1 MNQGWT
7 YHNQVDQAGAGLTL
21 LDFYTQ
27 RYQHSSQTE
36 WQERIEMGQVQIE
49 GQRVLP
55 TTRLLIGQQLA
66 YNRPPWQEP
75 EVPLSFGVLYEDADV
90 LVIDKP
96 SGLPVLPGGGF
107 LEHTL
112 LHQLQ
117 KRFPQETPIPI
128 HRLGR
133 GTSGVI
139 LMARSQQARSD
150 LSRQMRER
158 QIHKVYRALVGP
170 ERVNSPLAD
179 RFEIT
184 HRIGKVPYPGLG
196 YVYAAS
202 PTGRTAH
209 SSCEVLERRQDST
222 LLEVTIW
229 TGRPHQIRIHLAVV
243 GYPLIGDPL
252 YVSGGRPQSA
262 KETTSLPV
270 PGDCGYSLQAF
281 SLQFNHPRTHELVRF
296 ECISPMTTADTNG
309 VLQVLSPSQDQV

>member
-36 WQERIEMGQVQIE
+36 WQERIETGQVQVE
-49 GQRVLP
+49 GKWVLP
-55 TTRLLIGQQLA
+55 TIRLAIGQKLA
-66 YNRPPWQEP
+66 YYRPPWEEP
-75 EVPLSFGVLYEDADV
+75 DVPLSFDVLHEDADV

-117 KRFPQETPIPI
+117 QRFPQGTPIPI

-170 ERVNSPLAD
+170 EQVESPLAD
-179 RFEIT
+179 QFEIT
-184 HRIGKVPYPGLG
+184 DSIGKVPYPGLG

-209 SSCEVLERRQDST
+209 SSCEVLERRRDST
-222 LLEVTIW
+222 LLGVTIW
-229 TGRPHQIRIHLAVV
+229 TGRPHQIRIHLAAV

-252 YVSGGRPQSA
+252 YVSGGQPQSA
-262 KETTSLPV
+262 RGMESLPV
-270 PGDCGYSLQAF
+270 PGDCGYFLHAF
-281 SLQFNHPRTHELVRF
+281 SLQFTHPCTHQLVRF
-296 ECISPMTTADTNG
+296 VSPIHAVPPQNING
-309 VLQVLSPSQDQV
+309 